1 MVPGEGFEPSRYRYR
16 GILSPLCLP
25 FHHPG
30 RAEQTRAYRRRAVS
44 RDAGSKSQAHRS
56 MQHDSDPVGVVRG
69 GRHEM
74 HTPDVGDGQVQVY
87 QHPGRQWSA

>member
-30 RAEQTRAYRRRAVS
+30 RGEQTRAYPSRAVC
-44 RDAGSKSQAHRS
+44 RDAGSIVAGSKSQAHRS
-56 MQHDSDPVGVVRG
+56 MHHDPDLVGVVRG
-69 GRHEM
+69 GRREM
-74 HTPDVGDGQVQVY
+74 HTPYVGNRQVQV
-87 QHPGRQWSA
+87 